1 MVQAST
7 FAPEA
12 QGTGRPRLPYVLL
25 TCGALLIPWLTILA
39 STAAPGWLALDS
51 FEAVGLITTAVLAL
65 RAHPALPVVAAATAA
80 ALLLDAAL
88 DLATSE
94 GTARLAAVVMALI
107 AELPLAAAC
116 AVLALTAAPAVK
128 AAVTAEVQQPSSRLP
143 R

>member
-1 MVQAST
+1 MVQPTT
-7 FAPEA
+7 FAPKA
-12 QGTGRPRLPYVLL
+12 QGPGSPRLPYVLL
-25 TCGALLIPWLTILA
+25 TCGALLIPWLTVLA

-51 FEAVGLITTAVLAL
+51 LEAVGLITTAVLAL

-80 ALLLDAAL
+80 ALILDAAL

-128 AAVTAEVQQPSSRLP
+128 AAVAELQQPSSRLP